1 MHKQPKSLFL
11 NSVAQ
16 RLLYAM
22 ILLIPLTALL
32 YWALQ

>member
-16 RLLYAM
+16 RLLYAA
-22 ILLIPLTALL
+22 ILFIPLTILL